1 MTVKENLN
9 LFNEMSVA
17 GFERL
22 NLLGELNLKVW
33 ERIANRQL
41 DAVNL
46 LVDQGARQARLATEA
61 RGYNEFVKGQ
71 VDLARETG
79 ERLME
84 ESKNNLQI
92 AGQVRDD
99 YRAWFQDGV
108 SELTAGVRKSTT
120 AA

>member
-1 MTVKENLN
+1 
-9 LFNEMSVA
+9 
-17 GFERL
+17 
-22 NLLGELNLKVW
+22 
-33 ERIANRQL
+33 
-41 DAVNL
+41 
-46 LVDQGARQARLATEA
+46 
-61 RGYNEFVKGQ
+61 
-71 VDLARETG
+71 
-79 ERLME
+79 ME